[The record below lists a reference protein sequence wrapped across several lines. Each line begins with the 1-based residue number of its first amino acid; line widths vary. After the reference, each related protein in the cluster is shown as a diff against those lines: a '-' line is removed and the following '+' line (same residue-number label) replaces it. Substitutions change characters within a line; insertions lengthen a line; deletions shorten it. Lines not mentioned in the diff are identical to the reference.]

1 MKKTKIVCTIGPA
14 SEKKEI
20 LAELIKNGMNV
31 TRLNFSHGNHDEHQ
45 KRIDTIKEIR
55 KELDIPVAILL
66 DTKGPEIRTGNFK
79 EGEAFLNEGEFF
91 TLTTRDILGDVTIG
105 SITYKELPKDVKP
118 GDTILIDDGLVGLEV
133 LEICDGTDIKCK
145 IKNSGMIKN
154 HKGVN
159 VPGVKINLP
168 ALTEKDRSDII
179 FGIQNG
185 IDFIAA
191 SFVRKAEDVLAIRK
205 VLEEHNAEDIQ
216 IISKIENQE
225 GVDNIDKI
233 IEVSDGIMVAR
244 GDLGVE
250 IPTEQ
255 VPLAQKMMI
264 QKCNSVG
271 KPVITATQMLDSM
284 MRNPRPTRAEVTDVA
299 NAIFDG
305 TDAIMLSG
313 ETAAGKYPVEA
324 VQTMGN
330 IAKTTEDALDYQ
342 AILREKS
349 VGKNISITDA
359 VSHATCTSAQDLGA
373 SAIITATSSG
383 HTARMVSK
391 FRPKAPIIAST
402 TNEKVVRRLLLNW
415 NVYPIMTAKGDSTD
429 EIFDLSVKKSLEEG
443 YIKAGD
449 LVIIT
454 AGVPVGVAGST
465 NTIKVHIAGEV
476 LVKGT
481 GIGRKSETGTV
492 CIANN
497 AQEANEK
504 LKEGDILVT
513 IATDKDMVPYMEK
526 ASAIIAEEGGLTS
539 HAAVVGLNIEKPVI
553 VGATNATKLL
563 KDGQA
568 VTVDGTSGLIYDGKI
583 SIL

>member
-14 SEKKEI
+14 SEEKEI
-20 LAELIKNGMNV
+20 LTELIENGMNV
-31 TRLNFSHGNHDEHQ
+31 TRLNFSHGSHDEHQ
-45 KRIDTIKEIR
+45 KRIDKIKEVR

-105 SITYKELPKDVKP
+105 SITYKELPNDVNE
-118 GDTILIDDGLVGLEV
+118 GDIILIDDGLVGLEV

-324 VQTMGN
+324 VKTMAN

-359 VSHATCTSAQDLGA
+359 VSHATCTSAQDLRA

-415 NVYPIMTAKGDSTD
+415 NVYPIMTSKGDSTD
-429 EIFDLSVKKSLEEG
+429 EIFDFSVKKSLEAG

-492 CIANN
+492 CIANS

-513 IATDKDMVPYMEK
+513 IGTDKDMVPYMEK

-553 VGATNATKLL
+553 VGAINATKLL

-568 VTVDGTSGLIYDGKI
+568 VTVDGTSGLIYEGKI
-583 SIL
+583 RIL